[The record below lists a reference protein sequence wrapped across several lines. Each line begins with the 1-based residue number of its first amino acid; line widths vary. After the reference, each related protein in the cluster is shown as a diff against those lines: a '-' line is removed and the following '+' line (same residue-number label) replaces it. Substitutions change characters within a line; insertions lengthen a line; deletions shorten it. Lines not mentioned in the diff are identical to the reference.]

1 MRLKYSLIYLNG
13 GAGRLILVNNIL
25 LSQVDQAVFPVRAR
39 ASSIF

>member
-1 MRLKYSLIYLNG
+1 MLLKYSLIYLNG
-13 GAGRLILVNNIL
+13 RAVRLVLINIIL